1 MMNSERIT
9 KNKKNENA
17 SSDEISGKSKILL
30 NSLICYYRNNPQ
42 ILNCIITHKNT
53 LSLRVLDWLVTNYAK
68 KNNIVYKLNKEV
80 NNSNVIINFNIYLDY
95 KNQLKAY
102 SKKLFDPFCR
112 RERIKLNVKTLDWE
126 YYDSSIKDEKEI
138 DKSSYMI
145 TTVGQLNFFK
155 WFIENEVLNYS
166 IENIEK
172 IDKDMM
178 ETLNINKSNHK
189 RKELSHSASKTLCK
203 HEFDTLIKFN

>member
-1 MMNSERIT
+1 MNDLFSF
-9 KNKKNENA
+9 
-17 SSDEISGKSKILL
+17 
-30 NSLICYYRNNPQ
+30 PVP
-42 ILNCIITHKNT
+42 CIFIF
-53 LSLRVLDWLVTNYAK
+53 LYVP
-68 KNNIVYKLNKEV
+68 
-80 NNSNVIINFNIYLDY
+80 NF
-95 KNQLKAY
+95 
-102 SKKLFDPFCR
+102 
-112 RERIKLNVKTLDWE
+112 
-126 YYDSSIKDEKEI
+126 
-138 DKSSYMI
+138 
-145 TTVGQLNFFK
+145 LNFFK